1 MKVQAI
7 AQRQDVSPGEGK
19 SKYGDVKYADP
30 RNKKYPLDTEAH
42 ARAAL
47 SYFSMPK
54 NRAKYSSSDAAT
66 IMGRI
71 RAACKRFGI
80 EMAKASQILVT
91 SEYAVA
97 LDGALP
103 AEVMFMPAGHTTISP
118 SVNGEPK
125 QISVTVN
132 QRTAD
137 VLQAELDQLLL
148 GNVRPY
154 IDFDHKSGAA
164 AAIPKKF
171 AWKEG
176 EGVMLELDWTGAGK
190 SAVGGRDY
198 SYFSPTFL
206 LNDSGDP
213 AGLPKSGAIG
223 ALTNNPAFREI
234 KRIAASNGVGCT
246 DNLGENT
253 MTEEEATALRTEL
266 EIVRAENQTLKEV
279 ADKRVSDNELE
290 VLRAENKALRDA
302 AEAQRVEAVERE
314 ADQLIQGAIKDG
326 KIAPKNEPVKA
337 SLKKWI
343 LADHDGAKA
352 HIESLPVTPAFKTV
366 VTVTSAHRDVGRPA
380 PVKDTAVTGMSNG
393 NLCKAAVLEY
403 QATHSGVTWENA
415 WQICA
420 ARQPELFAGAS

>member
-1 MKVQAI
+1 MNVKAI
-7 AQRQDVSPGEGK
+7 SKRQDVNPKQGVSD
-19 SKYGDVKYADP
+19 YGSVKFADAK
-30 RNKKYPLDTEAH
+30 NHKYPIDTEAH

-54 NRAKYSSSDAAT
+54 NRAKYSSGDAAT

-80 EMAKASQILVT
+80 TMASQILVT

-97 LDGALP
+97 LDGELP
-103 AEVMFMPAGHTTISP
+103 AEVMFMPAGKSTINP
-118 SVNGEPK
+118 SVNGEAK
-125 QISVTVN
+125 QISVTVD

-137 VLQAELDQLLL
+137 VLQAELDQLLVA
-148 GNVRPY
+148 NVRPY

-234 KRIAASNGVGCT
+234 KRIAATYGAGYT
-246 DNLGENT
+246 DNLGENQ
-253 MTEEEATALRTEL
+253 MTEEEAAALRTEL
-266 EIVRAENQTLKEV
+266 ETVRAENQTLKEA
-279 ADKRVSDNELE
+279 ADKQVSDNELE
-290 VLRAENKALRDA
+290 VLKAENKALREA
-302 AEAQRVEAVERE
+302 AEAQRVESVNRE

-326 KIAPKNEPVKA
+326 KIAPKNETVKA

-343 LADHDGAKA
+343 LADYDGAKA
-352 HIESLPVTPAFKTV
+352 HMESLPPNPAFKTV
-366 VTVTSAHRDVGRPA
+366 VTVTGAHKDVGRPA
-380 PVKDTAVTGMSNG
+380 PVKDTTLSSTNSGK
-393 NLCKAAVLEY
+393 LCKAAVLEY
-403 QATHSGVTWENA
+403 QAAHKGVSWESA
-415 WQICA
+415 WEICA
-420 ARQPELFAGAS
+420 ARQPEIFAAANN